1 MARRVSVAWSNLMHE
16 RTRLMVAIAGVAFAV
31 VLIFMNLGFMGAL
44 IATATNFYKQFN
56 AELFIISPETLE
68 ISTSTAFPRERLY
81 QVAGIEGVQRVMP
94 LYSEYLLWRNPDT
107 GISRALFAYG
117 INPNDPVFLM
127 PELQGED
134 ARQIL
139 SRPDTA
145 FFDRISRSEFGPQA
159 IGTTTEADRRRI
171 TIGGNYDLGGGFA
184 ADGTLIMSDQ
194 NFVRYLEPRP
204 LSLVNVGLI
213 KLNSDASPEKVAATM
228 RTLLPADVAVYT
240 KPGII
245 QHDSAYWLEST
256 SIGFIFSMGVA
267 VSFVVGAVI
276 VYQILF
282 TDIRDHLPE
291 YATMKAM
298 GYRSQYLFK
307 IVLQEAIFLAVLG
320 YIPGLAAALGLYRL
334 TTIATAGTLPVSM
347 NGGRVIFVLGLTLLM
362 CSLSGFISVRKAV
375 TADPAEIF

>member
-1 MARRVSVAWSNLMHE
+1 MAQRVSVAWSNLMHE
-16 RTRLMVAIAGVAFAV
+16 RTRLGVAIAGVAFAV

-44 IATATNFYKQFN
+44 IATATNFYEEFN
-56 AELFIISPETLE
+56 AEIFLISPKTLE

-81 QVAGIEGVQRVMP
+81 QVAGVEGVERTMP
-94 LYSEYLLWRNPDT
+94 LYSEYLLWRNPET
-107 GISRALFAYG
+107 GVSRAIFTYG

-127 PELQGED
+127 PELQGNE
-134 ARQIL
+134 ARRLL
-139 SRPDTA
+139 SQPDIV
-145 FFDRISRSEFGPQA
+145 FFDRFSRPEYGPQD
-159 IGTTTEADRRRI
+159 IGTTTEADRRRA
-171 TIGGNYDLGGGFA
+171 TIGGTYVLGGGFA

-204 LSLVNVGLI
+204 LSQINVGLV
-213 KLNSDASPEKVAATM
+213 KLKPEVSPEKMAETM
-228 RTLLPADVAVYT
+228 RSLLPADVEVYT
-240 KPGII
+240 KADII
-245 QHDSAYWLEST
+245 QHDADYWLEST
-256 SIGFIFSMGVA
+256 SIGFIFSMGVM

-320 YIPGLAAALGLYRL
+320 YIPGLAAALGLYHL
-334 TTIATAGTLPVSM
+334 TFTATAGTLPVAM
-347 NGGRVIFVLGLTLLM
+347 NGGRVLFVLFLTLLM
-362 CSLSGFISVRKAV
+362 CSLSGLISVRKAV

>member
-1 MARRVSVAWSNLMHE
+1 MARVSVAWSNLMHE
-16 RTRLMVAIAGVAFAV
+16 RTRLIVAIAGVSFAV

-44 IATATNFYKQFN
+44 ISTATNFYEQFN
-56 AELFIISPETLE
+56 AELFLISPETLE
-68 ISTSTAFPRERLY
+68 ISTSTAFPRERIY
-81 QVAGIEGVQRVMP
+81 QVAGVDGVERIMP
-94 LYSEYLLWRNPDT
+94 LYSEYLLWRNPET
-107 GISRALFAYG
+107 GVSRGIFVYG

-127 PELQGED
+127 PELQGTE
-134 ARQIL
+134 ARRIL

-145 FFDRISRSEFGPQA
+145 FIDRLSRPEFGPQE

-171 TIGGNYDLGGGFA
+171 TIGGTYFLGGGFA

-194 NFVRYLEPRP
+194 NFIRYLEPRP
-204 LSLVNVGLI
+204 LSLINVGLV
-213 KLNSDASPEKVAATM
+213 KLKLGVSPEKVAATM
-228 RTLLPADVAVYT
+228 RALLPADVNVYT
-240 KPGII
+240 KAGII
-245 QHDSAYWLEST
+245 EHDSAYWLEST
-256 SIGFIFSMGVA
+256 SIGFIFSMGVV
-267 VSFVVGAVI
+267 VSFIVGAVI

-320 YIPGLAAALGLYRL
+320 YIPGLAAALGLYHL
-334 TTIATAGTLPVSM
+334 TATATAGTLPVAM

-362 CSLSGFISVRKAV
+362 CSLSGLISVRKAV

>member
-1 MARRVSVAWSNLMHE
+1 MARVSVAWSNLMHE
-16 RTRLMVAIAGVAFAV
+16 RTRLMVAIAGVSFAV
-31 VLIFMNLGFMGAL
+31 ILIFMNLGFMGAL
-44 IATATNFYKQFN
+44 IATATNFYDEFN

-81 QVAGIEGVQRVMP
+81 QVAGVAGVDRVMP
-94 LYSEYLLWRNPDT
+94 LYSEYLLWRNPET
-107 GISRALFAYG
+107 GESRAIFTYG
-117 INPNDPVFLM
+117 INPHDPVFLM
-127 PELQGED
+127 PEFQGNE
-134 ARQIL
+134 ARRLL
-139 SRPDTA
+139 SQPNTV
-145 FFDRISRSEFGPQA
+145 FFDRFSRPEFGPQA
-159 IGTTTEADRRRI
+159 IGTTTEADRRSA
-171 TIGGNYDLGGGFA
+171 TIGGTYFLGGGFA

-204 LSLVNVGLI
+204 LSLINMGLV
-213 KLNSDASPEKVAATM
+213 KLKPGTSPEKVAETM
-228 RTLLPADVAVYT
+228 DNLLPADVEIYT
-240 KPGII
+240 KAGII
-245 QHDSAYWLEST
+245 DHDAAYWLEST

-282 TDIRDHLPE
+282 TDIREHLPE

-320 YIPGLAAALGLYRL
+320 YIPGLAAALGLYHL
-334 TTIATAGTLPVSM
+334 TAKATAGTLPVAM
-347 NGGRVIFVLGLTLLM
+347 NGGRVIFVLILTLLM
-362 CSLSGFISVRKAV
+362 CSLSGLISVRKAV

>member
-1 MARRVSVAWSNLMHE
+1 MARVSVAWSNLMHE
-16 RTRLMVAIAGVAFAV
+16 RTRLAVAIAGVAFAV
-31 VLIFMNLGFMGAL
+31 ILIFMNLGFMGAL
-44 IATATNFYKQFN
+44 IATATNFYDEFN
-56 AELFIISPETLE
+56 ADLFLISPETLE

-81 QVAGIEGVQRVMP
+81 QVAGVDGVERVMP
-94 LYSEYLLWRNPDT
+94 LYSEYLLWRNPET
-107 GISRALFAYG
+107 GVSRAIFTYG

-127 PELQGED
+127 PELQKSQ
-134 ARQIL
+134 ARRTL
-139 SRPDTA
+139 SQPNTV
-145 FFDRISRSEFGPQA
+145 FFDRFSRPEFGPQE
-159 IGTTTEADRRRI
+159 IGTTTEADRRRA
-171 TIGGNYDLGGGFA
+171 TIGGTYLLGGGFA

-204 LSLVNVGLI
+204 LNLINVGLV
-213 KLNSDASPEKVAATM
+213 KLKSGSSPEKVAETM
-228 RTLLPADVAVYT
+228 RTLLPADVDVYT
-240 KPGII
+240 KAGII
-245 QHDSAYWLEST
+245 QHDADYWLEST
-256 SIGFIFSMGVA
+256 SIGFIFSLGVA

-320 YIPGLAAALGLYRL
+320 YIPGLIAAMGLYHL
-334 TTIATAGTLPVSM
+334 TAKATAGTLPVAM

-362 CSLSGFISVRKAV
+362 CSLSGLISVRKAI

>member
-1 MARRVSVAWSNLMHE
+1 MAKVSVAWANLMHE
-16 RTRLMVAIAGVAFAV
+16 RTRLVVAIAGVAFAV

-44 IATATNFYKQFN
+44 IATATNFYQQFN
-56 AELFIISPETLE
+56 AELFLISPETLE

-81 QVAGIEGVQRVMP
+81 QVAGVEGVKRVMP
-94 LYSEYLLWRNPDT
+94 LYSEYLLWRNPET
-107 GISRALFAYG
+107 GVSRAIFVYG

-127 PELQGED
+127 PELQGEN
-134 ARQIL
+134 ARRIL
-139 SRPDTA
+139 SRPDTV
-145 FFDRISRSEFGPQA
+145 FIDRFSRPEFGPQA
-159 IGTTTEADRRRI
+159 VGTTTEADRRRA
-171 TIGGNYDLGGGFA
+171 TIGGTYALGGGFA

-204 LSLVNVGLI
+204 LNLINVGLVQI
-213 KLNSDASPEKVAATM
+213 TPGVSPEKVAQTM
-228 RTLLPADVAVYT
+228 RSLLPADVDIYT
-240 KPGII
+240 KADII
-245 QHDSAYWLEST
+245 DHDSTYWLEST

-307 IVLQEAIFLAVLG
+307 IVLQEAILLAMLG

-334 TTIATAGTLPVSM
+334 TTTATAGTLPVAM
-347 NGGRVIFVLGLTLLM
+347 NGGRVIFVLALTLLM
-362 CSLSGFISVRKAV
+362 CCLSGLISVRKAV